1 VTLRSGL
8 LLAALAVAT
17 GVLVAVRPGMSP
29 GAASR
34 SELRVPV
41 RSANLPGSP
50 TEPAP
55 DPATIRDLF
64 HFVPH
69 AAARPGRPAVRA
81 APAAVV
87 ATPAPG
93 SPRLVGLVRRQGR
106 LLAAFAIGGDVVLAG
121 PGEAAG
127 ELTVLAVSED
137 GVRIRRRD
145 GSEELLPLP

>member
-8 LLAALAVAT
+8 LLAALAIAT
-17 GVLVAVRPGMSP
+17 GVLVSVRPGTPP
-29 GAASR
+29 GRASR
-34 SELRVPV
+34 SEARVPV
-41 RSANLPGSP
+41 RSTDVPGSSAG
-50 TEPAP
+50 PAL

-64 HFVPH
+64 RFAPQT
-69 AAARPGRPAVRA
+69 AARPERPAVRA
-81 APAAVV
+81 APAA
-87 ATPAPG
+87 AAASPAPG

-145 GSEELLPLP
+145 GGEELLALP